1 MRAFA
6 GKAEVTYTDGSHYDG
21 YFYRGLREGRGLYT
35 FPDGQQY
42 SGRFLADSID
52 VNAPGSI
59 VIPRPVRVSQDHWM
73 IPLNASLLD
82 DLEKVHGRAG
92 FSQAEAFVPTEG
104 LAYQTGGGGSQV
116 PTISLPS

>member
-1 MRAFA
+1 MFIFPSPLILSSPPLPPPPSPAA
-6 GKAEVTYTDGSHYDG
+6 GKAEVTYADGSHYDG

-42 SGRFLADSID
+42 SGRFLADAID
-52 VNAPGSI
+52 VSAPGNI
-59 VIPRPVRVSQDHWM
+59 VVPRPVRASQDHWM

-92 FSQAEAFVPTEG
+92 FSHTET
-104 LAYQTGGGGSQV
+104 LPGGA
-116 PTISLPS
+116 PL